1 MSVQEM
7 DILHRVEAYIQQER
21 LLTPG
26 DGVVVAL
33 SGGPDS
39 VTLFDLLHRL
49 KSKWHLTL
57 YIAHL
62 NHQLRPNAESDVA
75 FVKQIARNY
84 PIYIEKEDVV
94 QRAKIKSNLSKKQ
107 RAMHDGHFSTP

>member
-1 MSVQEM
+1 MSL

-49 KSKWHLTL
+49 KAKWDLTL

-62 NHQLRPNAESDVA
+62 NHQLRPQCRKRCRVCQTDRP
-75 FVKQIARNY
+75 Q
-84 PIYIEKEDVV
+84 
-94 QRAKIKSNLSKKQ
+94 LSRLYRKGRCCAAGKK
-107 RAMHDGHFSTP
+107 